1 MGPEMNAK
9 TDDGDIAVDIEARR
23 ARQRDVLIAA
33 HHLFGDDA
41 LIDADTSAAGGHM
54 SRSWWEEEVREQ
66 RAPQPVVRRPRC
78 TRWRYGDVR
87 EFWRKFAQGSST
99 DAAAHAK
106 AIAKATKA
114 SAVARERRLE
124 RDT

>member
-9 TDDGDIAVDIEARR
+9 TNDGDTAADIEVRR

-41 LIDADTSAAGGHM
+41 LIDADISAAGGHA

-66 RAPQPVVRRPRC
+66 RAPQPVVRRPRF

-87 EFWRKFAQGSST
+87 EFWRKFAEQSST
-99 DAAAHAK
+99 DTATHAK
-106 AIAKATKA
+106 AITKATKA
-114 SAVARERRLE
+114 SAAARERRSE
-124 RDT
+124 RTT